1 MDSRHGEDMPK
12 RDVLDLNRESGSRP
26 EASSVRSRTTAQ
38 ESLRY
43 PVGLEYYK
51 PSYKTLNY
59 TTWKTDVS
67 GKVGFYETLAQ
78 IGGEH
83 LKNLKKTQDSVNLA
97 ETYNSLNEELRNES
111 REFKKNSESGEGY
124 LEYISDTHA
133 KLSEKY
139 LSGVFDPEYSGK
151 LKTML
156 LKSKA
161 DWENSAF
168 EEEQSMRTAYTL
180 RKTENAIN
188 DICVGMVTNPGNF
201 DSGILAIENALEG
214 YRNVAGE
221 QAYAKVA
228 EESRKNFTYCY
239 GLGLLQKNPYGLKNL
254 LQDERIKVLSPQ
266 QVNHLMNAAEGE
278 IEKRENQARRM
289 REAIQSQQVTN
300 DAVMCIQLKNRLLE
314 EGADSVSDALMEG
327 MGITEKSKTEIKEA
341 RRQLKK
347 AELKQNQI
355 NEAMTASVESK
366 QGLGSFSSAQQLGF
380 LYKHLPADATL
391 RSTMKM
397 ANEFGLN
404 VNDTGLSSLLYG
416 KILKSDN
423 AEEVMKRLDD
433 YGYAELT
440 GCKLIE
446 NPDEDTEY
454 VIGMMR
460 YGGGGDANLTMKA
473 REEALIQVKRM
484 NEDPTYRKQIKE
496 EASNYIVEDNRR
508 DTDFMTLRKK
518 TWEKLEKAAG
528 IYSKW
533 NWNFDEVTSV
543 TNQQYEEAE
552 EFFKAF
558 YKERM
563 RDLMTHGW
571 KPNPAADEIAREMV
585 TYYRP
590 TSLVKNKLMYMP
602 PERRYSEL
610 SEKELQKR
618 FKSFAE
624 SINEEYIK
632 EKIRPAGYSIELDR
646 GQETPT
652 FKFNNGAGS
661 EGEAPLN
668 IEWSREKEA
677 YEVYLMRDDGTRIYL
692 TEADGRLKT
701 LDFDKIQTNTTEQS
715 NTTIEN
721 TQEQKVYRKEEI
733 RKRKQELASN
743 KEARAKRR
751 AEILAKKAG
760 QK

>member
-1 MDSRHGEDMPK
+1 MDSRRGEGMPR
-12 RDVLDLNRESGSRP
+12 RDVLELSRESGSRP
-26 EASSVRSRTTAQ
+26 EAAYARDRTTEK

-43 PVGLEYYK
+43 PVGLDYYK

-78 IGGEH
+78 MGGEH
-83 LKNLKKTQDSVNLA
+83 LKNLKKTQDSINLA
-97 ETYNSLNEELRNES
+97 ETYNSLNEELRNKS

-124 LEYISDTHA
+124 LDYISDAHA

-180 RKTENAIN
+180 RQSEKAIN
-188 DICVGMVTNPGNF
+188 DICIGMVTNPGNF
-201 DSGILAIENALEG
+201 ESGMMAIENALEG

-239 GLGLLQKNPYGLKNL
+239 GLGLLQKNPYGLKSL

-278 IEKRENQARRM
+278 IEKRENQERRM
-289 REAIQSQQVTN
+289 RKAIQAQQVTN

-341 RRQLKK
+341 RSQVKK
-347 AELKQNQI
+347 AELRQNQI
-355 NEAMTASVESK
+355 NEAMAQSVELK
-366 QGLGSFSSAQQLGF
+366 QGLGGFSSTQQLGF
-380 LYKHLPADATL
+380 LYKHLPSDATL

-397 ANEFGLN
+397 ANEFGIN
-404 VNDTGLSSLLYG
+404 AKDTGLSSLLYG

-433 YGYAELT
+433 YGYAEAT

-460 YGGGGDANLTMKA
+460 YGGGGDPVLTMKA

-484 NEDPTYRKQIKE
+484 NEDQTYRKQIKE
-496 EASNYIVEDNRR
+496 EASNYIIENNRK

-518 TWEKLEKAAG
+518 TWKKLRKAAG
-528 IYSKW
+528 IDSEW
-533 NWNFDEVTSV
+533 NWSFDEVTKV

-558 YKERM
+558 YKDRM
-563 RDLMTHGW
+563 KDLMTHGW
-571 KPNPAADEIAREMV
+571 KPKPAADEIVREMAI
-585 TYYRP
+585 YYRP
-590 TSLVKNKLMYMP
+590 TNLVKNKLMYMP
-602 PERRYSEL
+602 PERRYSDL
-610 SEKELQKR
+610 SENELQKR
-618 FKSFAE
+618 FKSFAN
-624 SINEEYIK
+624 SIHEEYIK
-632 EKIRPAGYSIELDR
+632 EKIKPAGYTIEKEPGSGTIFR
-646 GQETPT
+646 
-652 FKFNNGAGS
+652 FKNGAGS
-661 EGEAPLN
+661 EGKAPLN
-668 IEWSREKEA
+668 IEYSREKDA
-677 YEVYLMRDDGTRIYL
+677 YEVYLMREDGTRIYL
-692 TEADGRLKT
+692 TNRYGKLVVLNFDQLGDSNAD
-701 LDFDKIQTNTTEQS
+701 
-715 NTTIEN
+715 
-721 TQEQKVYRKEEI
+721 
-733 RKRKQELASN
+733 
-743 KEARAKRR
+743 
-751 AEILAKKAG
+751 
-760 QK
+760 